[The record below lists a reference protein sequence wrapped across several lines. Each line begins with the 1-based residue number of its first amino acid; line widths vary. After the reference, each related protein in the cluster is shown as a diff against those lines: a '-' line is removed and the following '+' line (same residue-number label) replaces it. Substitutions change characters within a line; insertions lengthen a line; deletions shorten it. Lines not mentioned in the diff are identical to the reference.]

1 MRLRRGL
8 LSDCTA
14 IMHVRSFARR
24 ARAMSTAS
32 GALRRVQASFDHQG
46 FMQHI
51 GASIVHLGPGECH
64 IGMPCTSVLEQQR
77 GYIHAGATI
86 SIADSA
92 GGYAAMTLFAENEE
106 VLTTEL
112 KVNLLR
118 PATGARLLAEAT
130 VIKPGRTLSVVSSN
144 VFGVDDEGTKTHHIA
159 LMTATMMKVEMPG

>member
-1 MRLRRGL
+1 
-8 LSDCTA
+8 
-14 IMHVRSFARR
+14 
-24 ARAMSTAS
+24 
-32 GALRRVQASFDHQG
+32 
-46 FMQHI
+46 
-51 GASIVHLGPGECH
+51 
-64 IGMPCTSVLEQQR
+64 
-77 GYIHAGATI
+77 
-86 SIADSA
+86 
-92 GGYAAMTLFAENEE
+92 MTLFAENEE